1 MKGRKEW
8 FMNDIEPAEPCGSAK
23 SLARQGVS
31 AVGCLAGGLFL
42 FVMNVIGSRLPVVA
56 GIALGAVAAVI
67 GIGAL
72 RSGDPGD
79 RKPGVVITAAGAL
92 VILSRVAAAPVRPLA
107 GTLLSIGAFGLL
119 AMGIWNA
126 VKFFRGLK
134 SRS

>member
-1 MKGRKEW
+1 
-8 FMNDIEPAEPCGSAK
+8 MNDIEPYGSTK

-31 AVGCLAGGLFL
+31 AVGCIAGGIFL
-42 FVMNVIGSRLPVVA
+42 FVMNVIGTRIPVV
-56 GIALGAVAAVI
+56 GIALGAVAAVV

-72 RSGDPGD
+72 LSKDPD
-79 RKPGVVITAAGAL
+79 DKKPGSVIAAAGVL
-92 VILSRVAAAPVRPLA
+92 VILSRVRIPFVRPLA
-107 GTLLSIGAFGLL
+107 GTLLGIGAFGLF